1 MTYNTF
7 IRSIGAA
14 LRAKDE
20 PPADRKAWD
29 ERRSALRA
37 AMFAAMGP
45 FPDKE
50 CALQPKDAGVL
61 KRDGYRIEK
70 LIFQSRPGVWTTASA
85 YVPEGVKGKVPA
97 VLAVHGHWPWARRD
111 PVVQARCLGL
121 VKLGFFVM
129 AVDAFG
135 AGERHPTPGKGA
147 YHGALLGA
155 SLWPAGQTLLGMQ
168 VYDNRRA
175 VDYLLTRPE
184 VDGDRLGVTGA
195 SGGGNQTMYA
205 GALDER
211 FKAVVPVCSVGNYQA
226 YLQAACCVCEVLP
239 GALRFTEE
247 GDVLGLVAPRALM
260 VVSATKDSFQFS
272 VAEAD
277 KSLDRAKAIFKLY
290 NSDDKVAH
298 PLFESPHAY
307 NQAMREAMYGW
318 MTQWLK
324 GEGDGKPIPE
334 PQHEVETV
342 EDLACY
348 AEGKRPATFV
358 FPTTFAARE
367 AKRLLAAFDGH
378 IHDHKEAWEAT
389 AVMLRARLR
398 MEVFGGFPKSSLP
411 DAKTFAAVGHEGVDT
426 RPVKFE
432 PEKGLPLSFLVR
444 SKMGV
449 KGRRPAF
456 LLLHLEGKAEALK
469 HPLAAALVE
478 KGCSLVAP
486 DLRATGEAKPE
497 GDVVHG
503 APDHNSAEHAV
514 WVGRPLLGQWAF
526 DVHCLLD
533 WMTLQPDLNPERL
546 VVIGVGQAGVV
557 ALCAAATD
565 DRVRSVAAIETPA
578 TLVTEEAYAPGT
590 RMGLLAPNLFT
601 IGDVPQLAALGAPRR
616 LLIAGAVTPQG
627 KKLPEKDI
635 KGAYQFTREVYD
647 LYKAADKLTLLGEGK
662 PEDIAALLIG

>member
-14 LRAKDE
+14 LRANDE
-20 PPADRKAWD
+20 PPANRKAWD
-29 ERRSALRA
+29 ERRTALRA

-70 LIFQSRPGVWTTASA
+70 LIFQSRPDVWVTASA
-85 YVPEGVKGKVPA
+85 YVPEGIKGDVPA
-97 VLAVHGHWPWARRD
+97 VLVVHGHYPWARRD
-111 PVVQARCLGL
+111 PVVQAHCLGL
-121 VKLGFFVM
+121 VKLGFFVL

-175 VDYLLTRPE
+175 VDYLLTRQE
-184 VDGDRLGVTGA
+184 VDADRLGVTGS

-272 VAEAD
+272 VTEAD
-277 KSLDRAKAIFKLY
+277 KSLNRAKAIFKLY
-290 NSDDKVAH
+290 NADKKVTH
-298 PLFESPHAY
+298 PLFDSPHAY

-318 MTQWLK
+318 MTHWLK
-324 GEGDGKPIPE
+324 GDGDGKPIPE
-334 PQHEVETV
+334 PEHEVETV

-367 AKRLLAAFDGH
+367 AKRLLAVFDGQLR
-378 IHDHKEAWEAT
+378 DHKEAWEAT
-389 AVMLRARLR
+389 AVMLRARLQT
-398 MEVFGGFPKSSLP
+398 EVFGGFPKPPKP
-411 DAKTFAAVGHEGVDT
+411 DPDT
-426 RPVKFE
+426 LWEVVHKNYHASEARLS
-432 PEKGLPLSFLVR
+432 PEKGLTLSLLMRFI
-444 SKMGV
+444 MG
-449 KGRRPAF
+449 KNERAPACV
-456 LLLHLEGKAEALK
+456 LLHLDGKAEALK

-478 KGCSLVAP
+478 KGCAVVAP

-514 WVGRPLLGQWAF
+514 WVGRPLLGQWVF
-526 DVHCLLD
+526 DVHCILD
-533 WMTLQPDLNPERL
+533 WIASLKWLNVKGL
-546 VVIGVGQAGVV
+546 AVIGIGQAGVV

-565 DRVRSVAAIETPA
+565 ERVHTVAAFDAPA
-578 TLVTEEAYAPGT
+578 TLVTEEVYAPGT

-601 IGDVPQLAALGAPRR
+601 VGNVPQLAALGAPRR
-616 LLIAGAVTPQG
+616 LFIAGAVTPQG
-627 KKLPEKDI
+627 AKLLEKDI
-635 KGAYQFTREVYD
+635 KEAYKFTREVYD
-647 LYKAADKLTLLGEGK
+647 LYKAADKLTLLEEGK
-662 PEDIAALLIG
+662 PEDVAALLVL